1 MENNNQNANWQQALN
16 NMPGDAAGQVNQT
29 TQYAQQNDVN
39 LSQAQAQQNGWFAP
53 QYDQNANQNEYNQ
66 NAYNQNAYNQNAY
79 NQNANQNAY
88 NQNAYNQNAYN
99 QNANQNAYNQNA
111 YDQNAYNQNAYNQNA
126 NQNAYNQNAYAQNAY
141 NQNAY
146 DQNTYDA
153 GNFAVLPAKQK
164 SNTALIVVLIIVAAV
179 LIGGGIFLFMNMNK
193 SAGYEAL
200 ERNYFSALT
209 GKIDEAAEI
218 KTMGIDMKFTLTP
231 GAGLAGGSEVAP
243 TVLKAKLH
251 ADAEALKSYTEMT
264 YAAGDTDIA
273 SIKYWM
279 DNETFYFQFPEL
291 SDVILKLDASA
302 LSSLGM
308 GSIDGMEDM
317 MTAPMMDDTV
327 GALPA
332 DPSDML
338 AGYTEALK
346 NLDPETVEKA
356 FGLVADAYFA
366 TVKECTK
373 TSTGTL
379 QSGEV
384 SMNCDINTITFTAK
398 NFMTLAL
405 NVLNKVEADVEIMD
419 VLADFQL
426 DRAAIA
432 SAKTYIEESI
442 KDMPEEDANKVI
454 LTMTVYSK
462 GKDIV
467 GRIINIADSGEI
479 RIITANDGKK
489 FATEIALA
497 TDGVDKVKFTA
508 NGTVEGE
515 KHDGTFVIESVGDEN
530 TSKITGS
537 FSLAINEYLNG
548 TIKVDGIDS
557 DGTEKQ
563 DLMFTIA
570 TSKDE
575 FKLGIDVVQDG
586 TSLMKLDIEGKTI
599 PYEAVTAP
607 TGTIADA
614 SNENDANL
622 AKFSQ
627 DMSNAMTTIMTK
639 LSGLEKPDLIG
650 ALLAGF
656 GGAMGDAA

>member
-53 QYDQNANQNEYNQ
+53 QYDQNANQN
-66 NAYNQNAYNQNAY
+66 AYNQNAYNQNAY

-99 QNANQNAYNQNA
+99 QNAYNQNA
-111 YDQNAYNQNAYNQNA
+111 YDQNAYNQNA
-126 NQNAYNQNAYAQNAY
+126 NQNAYNQNVYAQNAY
-141 NQNAY
+141 NQNAYNQNTY

-251 ADAEALKSYTEMT
+251 ADAEALKAYTEMT

-291 SDVILKLDASA
+291 SDVILKLDAST

-332 DPSDML
+332 DPTDML

-356 FGLVADAYFA
+356 FGLVAEAYFA

-405 NVLNKVEADVEIMD
+405 NVLNKVEADAEIMD

-432 SAKTYIEESI
+432 SAKTYIEESM

-467 GRIINIADSGEI
+467 GRVINIAGEGEI
-479 RIITANDGKK
+479 RIITLNDGKK
-489 FATEIALA
+489 FVTEFLM
-497 TDGVDKVKFTA
+497 TSNGVENVKFSASGTVDGNKYDGTAVVVGNDETVMKADFSLTITDYA
-508 NGTVEGE
+508 NGTINITQIGPATE
-515 KHDGTFVIESVGDEN
+515 ESSF
-530 TSKITGS
+530 SKI
-537 FSLAINEYLNG
+537 AI
-548 TIKVDGIDS
+548 
-557 DGTEKQ
+557 
-563 DLMFTIA
+563 TIA
-570 TSKDE
+570 DSKDE
-575 FKLGIDVVQDG
+575 GKISIDIISGDA
-586 TSLMKLDIEGKTI
+586 SMMKLDIEGKTI
-599 PYEAVTAP
+599 PYEAFTAP

-639 LSGLEKPDLIG
+639 LSGLEKPDLVG